1 MTYDPTPLS
10 GEILTPTA
18 APGETEPRLTL
29 TQLQGLLREAAA
41 LERAQRP
48 IVLHGPEAHPAP
60 ATRAAA
66 HSGID
71 VRVPASPVALAAAR
85 HSERSLWPVVFI
97 ASGITGALAS
107 LMTAVTESPYA
118 ILAVFASAAVWGT
131 ALYQLV
137 FVQDWK

>member
-48 IVLHGPEAHPAP
+48 IVIHPTTQAAPHPGADIHIPAP
-60 ATRAAA
+60 
-66 HSGID
+66 
-71 VRVPASPVALAAAR
+71 VSPVATVSR
-85 HSERSLWPVVFI
+85 ERNPWPLVFMVS
-97 ASGITGALAS
+97 ACTGIGSCLV
-107 LMTAVTESPYA
+107 TAVTGS
-118 ILAVFASAAVWGT
+118 LAPMAVTLAAFAVWGVAT
-131 ALYQLV
+131 YQLV
-137 FVQDWK
+137 FVREP